1 MVQPISAARSLF
13 PLLEQAT
20 TQCFQAACFRHM
32 NVTWLTEGDSRWP
45 LWMVGG
51 RLERSSSPH
60 CNFAVL

>member
-32 NVTWLTEGDSRWP
+32 NVTWLTEGDS
-45 LWMVGG
+45 
-51 RLERSSSPH
+51 
-60 CNFAVL
+60 